1 MEGGLWGLW
10 GLVGAASDAL
20 RAGAWF
26 PADLRAPASWGCT
39 GTGGNAMCLLGSVHP
54 QTRGLLL
61 LATLP

>member
-10 GLVGAASDAL
+10 GLVGAVSDAP
-20 RAGAWF
+20 RTGAWF

-54 QTRGLLL
+54 
-61 LATLP
+61 